1 MRKNEYSQD
10 NCVVLA
16 VTYRFDS
23 SENGNEIGG
32 IIIPLTPLNVKW
44 CRREDSNFHWETPTR
59 P

>member
-16 VTYRFDS
+16 VTYRFVS

-32 IIIPLTPLNVKW
+32 IIIPLTPLNVKMVPK
-44 CRREDSNFHWETPTR
+44 RRLELPLGNPN
-59 P
+59 